1 MTRIPSS
8 LFQDCQNW
16 VLSGN
21 RAMDMSITNNT
32 QYNQKPE
39 FEIWLY
45 SYTIGEGVHV
55 TTGTDI
61 PTDDQLKAV
70 KREKAEAILSE
81 L

>member
-1 MTRIPSS
+1 MTRITSS

-21 RAMDMSITNNT
+21 RAMDVAINNT
-32 QYNQKPE
+32 QYSKEPE
-39 FEIWLY
+39 FKIWLY

-55 TTGTDI
+55 TTETDI